1 MMPNSIHDIILHHV
15 NHPDYRAVK
24 PKVIA
29 KKLGLLGNDLTRV
42 KKAIKRLVK
51 ENKLAYG
58 ANHLVY
64 PVLDTSKSTE
74 DGSKSTDDQE
84 AVRAGKSGESDES
97 KKPFKHIVGTFR
109 RTAKGYGFV
118 RPEGTLASAG
128 REQDLYVA
136 AKNTGDAAHGDSV
149 RVKLISGRPRK
160 DRSQSDRTE
169 GRVIDIVQRATNRFV
184 GTYFE
189 KAGMGLVQ
197 IDGNL
202 FSNPIYVGDPAAKGA
217 RDDDKV
223 VLEMVRFPSQV
234 RDGEGVLVQILGQRG
249 QPGVDTLSIIH
260 QYDLPGDFP
269 EDVLED
275 ARQQAAAFDQLT
287 SSEICNSTDTR
298 RDLTSKT
305 ILTIDPATARD
316 FDDAISLQRL
326 DNGHWQLGVHIADVS
341 HFVQP
346 KSPLDREAFERA
358 TSVYLPDQVIPMLP
372 EIISN
377 NLASLQP
384 DKIRYA
390 VTSLIE
396 FTAEGVHV
404 STELFKSIIKSCR
417 RFTYDEVD
425 QYLADRQSWQDRIEP
440 EVHALLARM
449 HTLGMLL
456 RGRRMKRGALELAMP
471 ELKIDLDTEGRVCGA
486 HLEKNTESHQI
497 IEEFMLAA
505 NLAVAETLAT
515 EGLLFLRRVHG
526 NPDPRKLKALTQFV
540 KELGLEI
547 ENLESRF
554 ELQKLLRDVQNDPRE
569 YAVNYATLRS
579 MQRATYSPEEEG
591 HYALASDNY
600 CHFTSPIRRYPDLTI
615 HRLIDSLN
623 KSAPPQQNMETLL
636 ILGDHCSDREQRA
649 TQAERELNKVKL
661 LHYFQDKIGTEMEGI
676 VTGVERFGL
685 FVLGTEIP
693 AEGFVH
699 VSSLADDHYRYD
711 RAGHVLQGFRSGNT
725 FRLGDQVKVVVVS
738 VDLERRELD
747 FRLVSHA
754 QAKGKNSTKRNSRQK
769 TSSHKETT
777 SARQGSQSGSTRKS
791 KSPAKKTKR
800 RK

>member
-1 MMPNSIHDIILHHV
+1 MMPNSIRDIILHHV
-15 NHPDYRAVK
+15 NHSDYRAVK

-471 ELKIDLDTEGRVCGA
+471 ELEIDLDTEGRVCGA

-505 NLAVAETLAT
+505 NIAVAETLAT

-699 VSSLADDHYRYD
+699 VSSLADDNYRYD

-777 SARQGSQSGSTRKS
+777 SARQGSQSGSTQKS